1 MKKFILLLARIFKVN
16 VIDGDIFE
24 RKGDR
29 IFLKGDLFVKGGVT
43 MYSYPEEFR
52 KEMIWQY

>member
-16 VIDGDIFE
+16 VIDGDLDFIE

-29 IFLKGDLFVKGGVT
+29 IFIKGDLFVKGGIT

-52 KEMIWQY
+52 KE

>member
-1 MKKFILLLARIFKVN
+1 MKKFILLLARILKLN
-16 VIDGDIFE
+16 IIDGDFIE

-29 IFLKGDLFVKGGVT
+29 IFIKGDLFVKGGVT

-52 KEMIWQY
+52 KE